1 MMDVIPALSSAPSN
15 VLPSVTIKRLPLNSF
30 IHGKRSMDNVTS
42 LFKAISLPSKFSM
55 IRGLTPVPLKSG
67 AVSMCAIKP
76 TVSTF
81 LSKFDGSFA
90 YT

>member
-1 MMDVIPALSSAPSN
+1 MDVIPALSSAPSN
-15 VLPSVTIKRLPLNSF
+15 VLPSVTIKRFPLNSF
-30 IHGKRSMDNVTS
+30 IHGKRSINNVTS

-55 IRGLTPVPLKSG
+55 IRGLTFVPLKSG
-67 AVSMCAIKP
+67 AVSICAINP

-81 LSKFDGSFA
+81 LSKLDGSFA